1 MSIEK
6 AIAEELTLSY
16 MQAGR
21 SITSENVVIVA
32 QSMARALDFHDEQEV
47 HDVFKRARDMADVPT
62 QMVLK
67 QAMQNHRAE
76 NASQATYITYGTS
89 EDKRP
94 VTKEEKDYIYAW
106 WHLHGTRIPWLDDEK
121 AKCIVTA
128 FEVDPKNRE
137 FVNYQNGWTH
147 VSADNVMKYG
157 TSTMRTR
164 L

>member
-1 MSIEK
+1 MNIEK

-21 SITSENVVIVA
+21 SVTGENVVIVA
-32 QSMARALDFHDEQEV
+32 QSLERALDFRNEQEV

-76 NASQATYITYGTS
+76 RIPASQAITWNPS
-89 EDKRP
+89 L
-94 VTKEEKDYIYAW
+94 TKSQSDYIHAW
-106 WHLHGTRIPWLDDEK
+106 WHLRGTKMAWLTDSQAEE
-121 AKCIVTA
+121 IVDR
-128 FEVDPKNRE
+128 FESDPKNKE
-137 FVNYQNGWTH
+137 FKEYQHRNWTH
-147 VSADNVMKYG
+147 VAADNLTKYG
-157 TSTMRTR
+157 TATMRTR